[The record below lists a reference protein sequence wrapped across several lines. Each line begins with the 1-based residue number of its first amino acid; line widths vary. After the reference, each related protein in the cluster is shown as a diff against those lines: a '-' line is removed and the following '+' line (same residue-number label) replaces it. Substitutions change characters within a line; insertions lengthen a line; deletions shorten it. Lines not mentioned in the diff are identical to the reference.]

1 MVASEVMAN
10 PIRVRKGVELKLNTF
25 WTLSSWLAI
34 HPVVSLKK
42 SFLSVS
48 NTCPNLD
55 LEHYVLHL
63 LQGAGLLVVPL
74 LLLHLANNLHH
85 LRSLTSSS
93 FSAESVN
100 HHVPEEG
107 QVDIMS

>member
-1 MVASEVMAN
+1 MVATAVIAN
-10 PIRVRKGVELKLNTF
+10 PTRVRKGVELKLNAF

-34 HPVVSLKK
+34 HPVVSLIEEDLFECHKY
-42 SFLSVS
+42 LSY
-48 NTCPNLD
+48 LD

-63 LQGAGLLVVPL
+63 LQGAGLLVVP

-107 QVDIMS
+107 HVDIMS

>member
-1 MVASEVMAN
+1 MVASEVIAN
-10 PIRVRKGVELKLNTF
+10 PTRVRKGVELKLNAF

-42 SFLSVS
+42 SFLIVQYLS
-48 NTCPNLD
+48 NLD

-74 LLLHLANNLHH
+74 LLLHLANKLHH

>member
-1 MVASEVMAN
+1 MIAN
-10 PIRVRKGVELKLNTF
+10 PTRVRKGVELKLNAF

-42 SFLSVS
+42 SFLIVTSTGPVQS
-48 NTCPNLD
+48 NLD

-74 LLLHLANNLHH
+74 LLHLANNLH

-107 QVDIMS
+107 HVDIMS